1 MITEDQMKRVFKKI
15 QILKST
21 LDKLE
26 EDGSIA
32 PGARY
37 LTDDEIEVKTFYQD
51 EKCFTDVFC
60 VIKIKEGNDFCSVQ
74 ASSILGWRDK
84 DFKHFEIK
92 KHFDIAINKA
102 WMLLCERFMI
112 QSTIINEIW

>member
-15 QILKST
+15 QILKSV

-26 EDGSIA
+26 EDGSA
-32 PGARY
+32 PGARH
-37 LTDDEIEVKTFYQD
+37 LIDDEIEVKTYYED

-60 VIKIKEGNDFCSVQ
+60 VIKIKEGSDFCSVQ
-74 ASSILGWRDK
+74 ASSILGWSDK
-84 DFKHFEIK
+84 DFKYFEIK

-102 WMLLCERFMI
+102 WMRLCERYMNQFTM
-112 QSTIINEIW
+112 INEIW